1 MTIVRVSFF
10 FKITPSDLLILTHCF
25 ICLENLESF
34 RSVENSCD
42 VLVATDIAARG
53 LDVPAV
59 GKFVNKSIFIL
70 KFLSYSL
77 NIY

>member
-1 MTIVRVSFF
+1 MTSHV
-10 FKITPSDLLILTHCF
+10 LLIFTHCF

-34 RSVENSCD
+34 RSVDNSCD

-59 GKFVNKSIFIL
+59 GKLVNKSILLL
-70 KFLSYSL
+70 KFHSYSF
-77 NIY
+77 NIYQTMSLCLTFH